1 MDQAVLLEDATLGH
15 VRTRLRGALG
25 PVNRPGRLPPIW
37 QLVHA
42 IISGRTLERVAWSAF
57 ERLVTCWPDPEAM
70 MRARPE
76 DIEAVIFDVEHAEP
90 KSRWLIASLR
100 TLYNQHGDL
109 TLGFLSQLSTEAAF
123 RKLRN
128 LTGVGPKVA
137 ATTLNFSSLKRRIMV
152 VDTHVARVV
161 GRLGFA
167 CHRDLGRAQAE
178 LSEWL
183 NPAWDGEDLYEL
195 HWLFKRHGQ
204 EICTEAR
211 PACGSCR
218 LADLCPSGRSVQ

>member
-1 MDQAVLLEDATLGH
+1 MQHGLPFQSLLPQ
-15 VRTRLRGALG
+15 VRTRLRQMRG
-25 PVNRPGRLPPIW
+25 PMRHDRRMPPIL
-37 QLVHA
+37 QLIYA
-42 IISGRTLERVAWSAF
+42 IISGRTLDTVSWAAF
-57 ERLVTCWPDPEAM
+57 ERLVVCWPEPEAM
-70 MRARPE
+70 MAARPE
-76 DIEAVIFDVEHAEP
+76 DIQAVIFDVEHAEP
-90 KSRWLIASLR
+90 KSRWLIAALR

-167 CHRDLGRAQAE
+167 CHRDLGRAHAE
-178 LSEWL
+178 FSEWL
-183 NPAWDGEDLYEL
+183 SPAWDGDDLYEL

-204 EICTEAR
+204 EVCTQER
-211 PACGSCR
+211 PACGRCP
-218 LADLCPSGRSVQ
+218 LADLCPSGRTVQ